1 MSKLNT
7 DDRLKLMYGRLV
19 AIMGATLFVI
29 TIYNYYYS
37 HYAPA
42 TVSGL
47 FFVVLACIGWRP
59 IIKNLFPPFKRKK

>member
-19 AIMGATLFVI
+19 ALMGSTLFII

-42 TVSGL
+42 VVSGL
-47 FFVVLACIGWRP
+47 FFAVLAGIGWRP
-59 IIKNLFPPFKRKK
+59 IIKNLFPTFKQKK